1 MYCWDIWEDEP
12 IHIWTSDEPMIEVEE
27 MDLWDSY

>member
-1 MYCWDIWEDEP
+1 MYTWDIWEDEP
-12 IHIWTSDEPMIEVEE
+12 IHIWTSDEPMVDME